1 MIAPLIL
8 QLHSDTTP
16 FHPLPPN
23 SSLFRPNYRENW
35 GTVTQT
41 LSQPLISTIEQE
53 LGVAGEGGTE
63 KEKKGM
69 QWKEITEMALHKKR
83 QSEYK
88 KIGG

>member
-8 QLHSDTTP
+8 LLHSDTTP

-63 KEKKGM
+63 REEKGM
-69 QWKEITEMALHKKR
+69 QWEEIQEMAWHKKDILDM
-83 QSEYK
+83 K
-88 KIGG
+88 K

>member
-8 QLHSDTTP
+8 LLHSDTTP

-63 KEKKGM
+63 REEKGM
-69 QWKEITEMALHKKR
+69 QWEEIQEMAWHKKDNLDM
-83 QSEYK
+83 K
-88 KIGG
+88 K

>member
-8 QLHSDTTP
+8 LLHSDTTP

-63 KEKKGM
+63 KKEKGM
-69 QWKEITEMALHKKR
+69 QWEEILKMAWHKKDILDM
-83 QSEYK
+83 K
-88 KIGG
+88 K